1 MISNFL
7 FHRVNPERDKLWDPM
22 DPILFEKCIKYI
34 SQNYEVV
41 LLEDLIISNNIH
53 PQKKYATI
61 MFDDGYKDNIEFA
74 APILEKFKCKASFYV
89 VTDCIENNIPTWT
102 HILEHLFQF
111 TKKTELLVDFDCLP
125 TELKITDLNT
135 PQAKIEYIKK
145 LKPFIK
151 KLSHTDRASI
161 LKRIINTY
169 SDVALPKL
177 MLNWMDL
184 QKLRE
189 KGHYIGSHTSSHC
202 MLGTMDNQQEIKDE
216 LLNSGKK
223 IEQKLGYFPI
233 SVSYP
238 VGSFNEQ
245 TKQIAKEAGY
255 KIGLAVKQN
264 IYNQEND
271 GLFEISRI
279 ELYNES
285 WWKTKLRISNR
296 LENIKK
302 LIRYK

>member
-22 DPILFEKCIKYI
+22 DPVLFEKCIKYI

-41 LLEDLIISNNIH
+41 LLEELIISNNIH

-89 VTDCIENNIPTWT
+89 VTDCIDNNIPTWT

-111 TKKTELLVDFDCLP
+111 TKKTEILIDFVCLP
-125 TELKITDLNT
+125 AELKITHLKT
-135 PQAKIEYIKK
+135 PEAKIEYIKK
-145 LKPFIK
+145 LKPVIK
-151 KLSHTDRASI
+151 NLSHTDRASI
-161 LKRIINTY
+161 LDRIVKTY

-177 MLNWMDL
+177 MMNWTDI
-184 QKLRE
+184 QKLRRN
-189 KGHYIGSHTSSHC
+189 GHYIGSHTSSHC
-202 MLGTMDNQQEIKDE
+202 MLGTMDNKQEIKDE

-223 IEQKLGYFPI
+223 IEEKLGYFPI

-238 VGSFNEQ
+238 VGSFNDQ
-245 TKQIAKEAGY
+245 TIQIAKATGY

-264 IYNQEND
+264 IYNQEKD

-285 WWKTKLRISNR
+285 WWKTKMRISNR
-296 LENIKK
+296 LESIKK

>member
-7 FHRVNPERDKLWDPM
+7 FHRVNPVRDRLWDPM

-41 LLEDLIISNNIH
+41 LLEELIISNKIH

-89 VTDCIENNIPTWT
+89 VTDCIDNNIPTWT

-111 TKKTELLVDFDCLP
+111 TKKNEILIDFECLP
-125 TELKITDLNT
+125 AELKITNLNT
-135 PQAKIEYIKK
+135 AEAKIEYIKK

-151 KLSHTDRASI
+151 KLSHADRASI
-161 LKRIINTY
+161 LDRIVKTY

-177 MLNWMDL
+177 MMNWTDI
-184 QKLRE
+184 QKLRRN
-189 KGHYIGSHTSSHC
+189 GHYIGSHTSSHC
-202 MLGTMDNQQEIKDE
+202 MLGTMNNKQEIKDE

-223 IEQKLGYFPI
+223 IEEKLGYFPI

-238 VGSFNEQ
+238 VGSFNDQ
-245 TKQIAKEAGY
+245 TIQNAKATGY
-255 KIGLAVKQN
+255 KIGLSVKQN
-264 IYNQEND
+264 IYNQEKD

-285 WWKTKLRISNR
+285 WGKTKLRISNR

>member
-22 DPILFEKCIKYI
+22 DPVLFEKCMKYI

-41 LLEDLIISNNIH
+41 LLEELIISNNIH

-89 VTDCIENNIPTWT
+89 VTDCIDNNIPTWT

-111 TKKTELLVDFDCLP
+111 TKKTEILIDFVCLP
-125 TELKITDLNT
+125 AELKITHLKT
-135 PQAKIEYIKK
+135 PEAKIEYIKK
-145 LKPFIK
+145 LKPVIK
-151 KLSHTDRASI
+151 NLSHTDRASI
-161 LKRIINTY
+161 LDRIVKTY

-177 MLNWMDL
+177 MMNWTDI
-184 QKLRE
+184 QKLRRN
-189 KGHYIGSHTSSHC
+189 GHYIGSHTSSHC
-202 MLGTMDNQQEIKDE
+202 MLGTMDNKQEIKDE

-223 IEQKLGYFPI
+223 IEEKLGYFPI

-238 VGSFNEQ
+238 VGSFNDQ
-245 TKQIAKEAGY
+245 TIQIAKATGY

-264 IYNQEND
+264 IYNQEKD

-285 WWKTKLRISNR
+285 WWKTKMRISNR
-296 LENIKK
+296 LESIKK

>member
-1 MISNFL
+1 
-7 FHRVNPERDKLWDPM
+7 M

-41 LLEDLIISNNIH
+41 LLEDFIISNKIH

-74 APILEKFKCKASFYV
+74 APILEKYKCKASFYV
-89 VTDCIENNIPTWT
+89 VTNCIDNNIPTWT

-111 TKKTELLVDFDCLP
+111 TKKTEILIDFECLP
-125 TELKITDLNT
+125 TELKITHLNT
-135 PQAKIEYIKK
+135 PTAKIEYIKK
-145 LKPFIK
+145 LKPFLK

-161 LKRIINTY
+161 LDRIVKTF
-169 SDVALPKL
+169 SDAELPKL
-177 MLNWMDL
+177 MMNWTDL

-189 KGHYIGSHTSSHC
+189 YGHYIGSHTLSHC

-233 SVSYP
+233 SISYP
-238 VGSFNEQ
+238 VGSFSEQ
-245 TKQIAKEAGY
+245 TKQIAKETGY

-264 IYNQEND
+264 IYNQEKD

>member
-7 FHRVNPERDKLWDPM
+7 FHRVNPARDKLWDPM
-22 DPILFEKCIKYI
+22 DPVLFEKCIKYI

-41 LLEDLIISNNIH
+41 LLEELIISNNIH

-89 VTDCIENNIPTWT
+89 VTDCIDNNIPTWT

-111 TKKTELLVDFDCLP
+111 TKKTEILIDFVCLP
-125 TELKITDLNT
+125 AELKITHLKT
-135 PQAKIEYIKK
+135 PEAKIEYIKK
-145 LKPFIK
+145 LKPVIK
-151 KLSHTDRASI
+151 NLSHTDRASI
-161 LKRIINTY
+161 LDRIVKTY

-177 MLNWMDL
+177 MMNWTDI
-184 QKLRE
+184 QKLRRN
-189 KGHYIGSHTSSHC
+189 GHYIGSHTSSHC
-202 MLGTMDNQQEIKDE
+202 MLGTMDNKQEIKDE

-223 IEQKLGYFPI
+223 IEEKLGYFPI

-238 VGSFNEQ
+238 VGSFNDQ
-245 TKQIAKEAGY
+245 TIQIAKETGY

-264 IYNQEND
+264 IYNQEKD

-285 WWKTKLRISNR
+285 WWKTKMRISNR
-296 LENIKK
+296 LESIKK